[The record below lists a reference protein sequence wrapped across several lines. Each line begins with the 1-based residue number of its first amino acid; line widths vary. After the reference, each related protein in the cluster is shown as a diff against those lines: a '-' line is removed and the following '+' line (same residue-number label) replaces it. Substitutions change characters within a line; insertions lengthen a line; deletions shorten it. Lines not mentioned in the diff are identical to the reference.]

1 MGQKKT
7 NGVLL
12 LYELI
17 KLQQKIVPEI
27 LSEMI
32 KRYNILRAI
41 YDNEPVGRRLIANVL
56 QLGERVI
63 RTEVDVLKRA
73 NLIDVNVYGM
83 TVTEEGKE
91 IIHKLKDIV
100 HELQGLS
107 EIEKR
112 PERRQYRSGLHLLR
126 RGKLSARILPRRDQK
141 KARPRGL

>member
-17 KLQQKIVPEI
+17 KLQQKIVPEVM
-27 LSEMI
+27 SEMV

-63 RTEVDVLKRA
+63 RTEVDFLK
-73 NLIDVNVYGM
+73 NG
-83 TVTEEGKE
+83 
-91 IIHKLKDIV
+91 
-100 HELQGLS
+100 
-107 EIEKR
+107 
-112 PERRQYRSGLHLLR
+112 
-126 RGKLSARILPRRDQK
+126 
-141 KARPRGL
+141 